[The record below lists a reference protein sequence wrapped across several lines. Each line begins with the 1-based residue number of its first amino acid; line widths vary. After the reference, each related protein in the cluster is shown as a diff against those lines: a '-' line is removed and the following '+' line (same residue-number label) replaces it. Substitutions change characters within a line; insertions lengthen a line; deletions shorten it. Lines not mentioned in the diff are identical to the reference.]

1 MPRPSGGWT
10 PLARSLPLSR
20 EELAMTIA
28 QPQTSERR
36 IVEVGGRS
44 IGVLNVHGQSYAR
57 RNRCP
62 H

>member
-1 MPRPSGGWT
+1 
-10 PLARSLPLSR
+10 
-20 EELAMTIA
+20 MTIA